1 MLRLLASIRKE
12 LLLLVRDRAGL
23 AILFVM
29 PMVLILVMTLI
40 QDVSFRKLDETRLSI
55 LFLDE
60 DRDALGAAVGKGL
73 EQSGFFQSVT
83 AIDGKPLTEEKVLQ
97 QVAQGHYQIGIVIR
111 KGTSE
116 IIATRA
122 RQLVHR
128 ALSTG
133 DSTALSDIPKEPDGG
148 QIILYFDP
156 VIKGSFKQS
165 IRNALENF
173 TSRIEAKITFQVFSK
188 ELSAFLPA
196 GRPLQLEHRN
206 SVTFKEIYATN
217 PHNEVIPNSVQH
229 NVPAWTVFAMFF
241 IVIPLT
247 GNLIKERESGTALRL
262 RVMPG
267 SYLHVLSSKILV
279 YLGVCLI
286 QFLLMMLVGITILP
300 LFGLPALDPGHQK
313 LALVILAASTA
324 FAATG
329 YGVMLGTIATTQEQA
344 ASFGSVSV
352 VILAAIGG
360 IWVPVF
366 MMPGI
371 MQMLSRIS
379 PLNWGLEGFYDVFL
393 RGGGMAEIFPYVALL
408 LGFFIIMMLTA
419 FFYNRFKVLSD
430 SF

>member
-1 MLRLLASIRKE
+1 MFRLLASIRKE

-23 AILFVM
+23 AILFMM

-40 QDVSFRKLDETRLSI
+40 QDVSFRKLDETRLPI

-60 DRDALGAAVGKGL
+60 DRDALGVAVGKGL
-73 EQSGFFQSVT
+73 EQSGFFQAVT
-83 AIDGKPLTEEKVLQ
+83 AIDGRPLTEEKVFQ

-116 IIATRA
+116 IIGTRA
-122 RQLVHR
+122 RQLIRR
-128 ALSTG
+128 ALSAG
-133 DSTALSDIPKEPDGG
+133 DSTVLSAIPKVQDGG
-148 QIILYFDP
+148 RIILYFDP
-156 VIKGSFKQS
+156 VIKSSFKQS

-173 TSRIEAKITFQVFSK
+173 TSRIEAKITFQVFTQ
-188 ELSAFLPA
+188 ELSAFLPE
-196 GRPLQLEHRN
+196 GRQQLLEQNN
-206 SVTFKEIYATN
+206 SVNFKEIYATN
-217 PHNEVIPNSVQH
+217 QHNEIVPNSVQH

-267 SYLHVLSSKILV
+267 SYIHVLSSKILV
-279 YLGVCLI
+279 YLVVCLI

-300 LFGLPALDPGHQK
+300 LFGLPALDPGHEK
-313 LALVILAASTA
+313 LALIILAASTA
-324 FAATG
+324 IAATG

-366 MMPGI
+366 MMPGT

-393 RGGGMAEIFPYVALL
+393 RGAGIVEVLPYVALL
-408 LGFFIIMMLTA
+408 LGFFIITMSIA
-419 FFYNRFKVLSD
+419 FFYNKFKVVSY
-430 SF
+430 

>member
-1 MLRLLASIRKE
+1 MFRLLASIRKE
-12 LLLLVRDRAGL
+12 LLLLARDRAGL

-60 DRDALGAAVGKGL
+60 DRDALGVAVGKGL
-73 EQSGFFQSVT
+73 EQSGFFQAVT
-83 AIDGKPLTEEKVLQ
+83 TIEGRPLTEEKVFQ

-116 IIATRA
+116 IIGTRA
-122 RQLVHR
+122 RQLIRR
-128 ALSTG
+128 ALSAG
-133 DSTALSDIPKEPDGG
+133 DSTMLSAIPKVPDGG
-148 QIILYFDP
+148 RIILYFDP
-156 VIKGSFKQS
+156 VIKSSFKQS

-173 TSRIEAKITFQVFSK
+173 TSRIEAKITFQVFAK
-188 ELSAFLPA
+188 ELSAFLPE
-196 GRPLQLEHRN
+196 GRPLLLEQDN
-206 SVTFKEIYATN
+206 SVNFKEIYATN
-217 PHNEVIPNSVQH
+217 PHNEIVPNSVQH

-267 SYLHVLSSKILV
+267 SYIHVLSSKILV

-313 LALVILAASTA
+313 LALIILAAATA
-324 FAATG
+324 IAATG

-366 MMPGI
+366 MMPGM

-393 RGGGMAEIFPYVALL
+393 RGGGMAEVLPYVVLL
-408 LGFFIIMMLTA
+408 LGFFIITMSIA
-419 FFYNRFKVLSD
+419 FFYNKYKVVSY
-430 SF
+430 

>member
-1 MLRLLASIRKE
+1 MFRLLASIRKE

-23 AILFVM
+23 AILFLM

-60 DRDALGAAVGKGL
+60 DRDALGVTIRKGL
-73 EQSGFFQSVT
+73 EESGFFQVVT
-83 AIDGKPLTEEKVLQ
+83 TIDSSALTEEKIFQ
-97 QVAQGHYQIGIVIR
+97 DIARGNYQIGIVIR

-116 IIATRA
+116 IIRTRA
-122 RQLVHR
+122 RQLIRR
-128 ALSTG
+128 ALSAG
-133 DSTALSDIPKEPDGG
+133 DSTMLSAIHKGQDGAR
-148 QIILYFDP
+148 IILYFDP
-156 VIKGSFKQS
+156 VIKSSFKQS

-173 TSRIEAKITFQVFSK
+173 TSRIEAKITFQVFAQ
-188 ELSAFLPA
+188 ELSAFLPE
-196 GRPLQLEHRN
+196 GRQLLLEQNN
-206 SVTFKEIYATN
+206 SVNFKEIYATN
-217 PHNEVIPNSVQH
+217 QHNEIVPNSVQH

-267 SYLHVLSSKILV
+267 SYIHVLSSKILV
-279 YLGVCLI
+279 YLVVCLI

-313 LALVILAASTA
+313 LALIILAASTA
-324 FAATG
+324 IAATG

-393 RGGGMAEIFPYVALL
+393 RGGGMVEVLPYVALL
-408 LGFFIIMMLTA
+408 LGFFIIMMLIA
-419 FFYNRFKVLSD
+419 FFYNKFKVVSY
-430 SF
+430 

>member
-12 LLLLVRDRAGL
+12 FLLLIRDRAGL

-29 PMVLILVMTLI
+29 PMALILVMTLI
-40 QDVSFRKLDETRLSI
+40 QDVSFRKLDETRLSV
-55 LFLDE
+55 LFLDN
-60 DRDALGAAVGKGL
+60 DRGPLGVAVGKGL
-73 EQSGFFQSVT
+73 EESGFFQTVAT
-83 AIDGKPLTEEKVLQ
+83 VGGGPLTEEKVLQ
-97 QVAQGHYQIGIVIR
+97 QVAQGRYQIGIVIR

-116 IIATRA
+116 VIASRA
-122 RQLVHR
+122 REWVQS
-128 ALSTG
+128 ALAAGGSTG
-133 DSTALSDIPKEPDGG
+133 SAIPKEPEGG

-156 VIKGSFKQS
+156 VIKSSFKQS

-173 TSRIEAKITFQVFSK
+173 TSRIEAKVTFEVFAK
-188 ELSAFLPA
+188 ELSASLPA
-196 GRPLQLEHRN
+196 GRKLQLEPRN

-286 QFLLMMLVGITILP
+286 QFLLMMLVGIRILP
-300 LFGLPALDPGHQK
+300 LFGLPALNPGHQK

-324 FAATG
+324 IAAAG

-352 VILAAIGG
+352 VILAALGG

-366 MMPGI
+366 MMPSI
-371 MQMLSRIS
+371 MQMLSRVS

-393 RGGGMAEIFPYVALL
+393 RGGG
-408 LGFFIIMMLTA
+408 
-419 FFYNRFKVLSD
+419 
-430 SF
+430 

>member
-1 MLRLLASIRKE
+1 MFRLLASIRKE

-40 QDVSFRKLDETRLSI
+40 QDVSFRKLDETRLPI

-60 DRDALGAAVGKGL
+60 DRDALGVAVGKGL
-73 EQSGFFQSVT
+73 EQSGFFQAVT
-83 AIDGKPLTEEKVLQ
+83 AIDGTLLTGEKVFQ

-116 IIATRA
+116 IIGTRA
-122 RQLVHR
+122 RELIRR
-128 ALSTG
+128 AISAG
-133 DSTALSDIPKEPDGG
+133 DSTMLSAIPKVQDGG
-148 QIILYFDP
+148 RIILYFDP
-156 VIKGSFKQS
+156 VIKSSFKQS

-173 TSRIEAKITFQVFSK
+173 TSRIEAKITFQVFAQ
-188 ELSAFLPA
+188 ELSAFLPE
-196 GRPLQLEHRN
+196 GRQLLLEQN
-206 SVTFKEIYATN
+206 SSVNFKEIYATN
-217 PHNEVIPNSVQH
+217 QHNEIVPNSVQH

-267 SYLHVLSSKILV
+267 SYIHVLSSKILV
-279 YLGVCLI
+279 YLVVCLI
-286 QFLLMMLVGITILP
+286 QFLLMMLVGIAILP

-313 LALVILAASTA
+313 LALIILAASTA
-324 FAATG
+324 IAATG

-366 MMPGI
+366 MMPSV
-371 MQMLSRIS
+371 MQILSRIS

-393 RGGGMAEIFPYVALL
+393 RGAGIVEVLPYVALL
-408 LGFFIIMMLTA
+408 LGFFIIMMLIA
-419 FFYNRFKVLSD
+419 FFYDKFKVVSY
-430 SF
+430 

>member
-1 MLRLLASIRKE
+1 
-12 LLLLVRDRAGL
+12 
-23 AILFVM
+23 M
-29 PMVLILVMTLI
+29 PMALILVMTLI
-40 QDVSFRKLDETRLSI
+40 QDVSFRKLDESRLSI

-60 DRDALGAAVGKGL
+60 DRDALGVAVGKGL
-73 EQSGFFQSVT
+73 EQSGFFQAVT
-83 AIDGKPLTEEKVLQ
+83 AIDGRPLTEEKIHQ
-97 QVAQGHYQIGIVIR
+97 QVAQGRYQIGIVIR

-116 IIATRA
+116 LIGTRA
-122 RQLVHR
+122 RQLIQK
-128 ALSTG
+128 ALSAG
-133 DSTALSDIPKEPDGG
+133 DSAVPADIPKERDGG
-148 QIILYFDP
+148 RIILYFDP
-156 VIKGSFKQS
+156 VIKSSFKQS

-173 TSRIEAKITFQVFSK
+173 ASRIEAKVTFDVLTK

-196 GRPLQLEHRN
+196 GRQLTLEHRE
-206 SVTFKEIYATN
+206 SVTFQEIYATN
-217 PHNEVIPNSVQH
+217 PHNEIVPNSVQH

-241 IVIPLT
+241 VVIPLT

-286 QFLLMMLVGITILP
+286 QFLLMMGVGIAILP

-313 LALVILAASTA
+313 LALVILAGSTA
-324 FAATG
+324 MAATG
-329 YGVMLGTIATTQEQA
+329 YGVMLGTIAKTQEQA

-393 RGGGMAEIFPYVALL
+393 RGGGMVEVMPYVALL
-408 LGFFIIMMLTA
+408 LGFFIIMMLVA
-419 FFYNRFKVLSD
+419 FFYNKFKVVSD
-430 SF
+430 

>member
-1 MLRLLASIRKE
+1 MFRLLASIRKE

-23 AILFVM
+23 AILFLM

-60 DRDALGAAVGKGL
+60 DRDSLGITVRKGL
-73 EQSGFFQSVT
+73 EESGFFQAIT
-83 AIDGKPLTEEKVLQ
+83 AIDGTPLTEEKVFQ
-97 QVAQGHYQIGIVIR
+97 QVAQGNYQIGIVIR
-111 KGTSE
+111 KEMSE
-116 IIATRA
+116 IIRIRA
-122 RQLVHR
+122 RQLIRR
-128 ALSTG
+128 ALSEG
-133 DSTALSDIPKEPDGG
+133 DSTMLSAIHKAQDSAR
-148 QIILYFDP
+148 IILYFDP
-156 VIKGSFKQS
+156 VIKSSFKQS

-173 TSRIEAKITFQVFSK
+173 TTRIEAKITFQVFAE
-188 ELSAFLPA
+188 ELSAFLPE
-196 GRPLQLEHRN
+196 GRQLLLEHRN
-206 SVTFKEIYATN
+206 GVNFEEIYATN
-217 PHNEVIPNSVQH
+217 QYNEIVPNSVQH

-267 SYLHVLSSKILV
+267 SYIHVLSSKILV
-279 YLGVCLI
+279 YLVVGLI

-300 LFGLPALDPGHQK
+300 MFGLPALDPGPQK
-313 LALVILAASTA
+313 LALIILAASTA
-324 FAATG
+324 IAATG

-360 IWVPVF
+360 VWVPVF

-393 RGGGMAEIFPYVALL
+393 RGGGMVEVLPYVALL
-408 LGFFIIMMLTA
+408 LGFFIITMSIA
-419 FFYNRFKVLSD
+419 FFYNKFKAVSY
-430 SF
+430 

>member
-1 MLRLLASIRKE
+1 MFRLLASTRKE

-60 DRDALGAAVGKGL
+60 DRDALGVAVGKGL
-73 EQSGFFQSVT
+73 EQSGFFQAVT
-83 AIDGKPLTEEKVLQ
+83 AIDGRSLTEEKVFQ

-116 IIATRA
+116 IIGTRA
-122 RQLVHR
+122 RQLIRR
-128 ALSTG
+128 ALSAG
-133 DSTALSDIPKEPDGG
+133 DSTMPSAIPKVQDGG
-148 QIILYFDP
+148 RIILYFDP
-156 VIKGSFKQS
+156 VIKSSFKQS

-173 TSRIEAKITFQVFSK
+173 TSRIEAKITFQVFAQ
-188 ELSAFLPA
+188 ELSAFLPE
-196 GRPLQLEHRN
+196 GPQLLLEQNN
-206 SVTFKEIYATN
+206 SVSFKEIYATN
-217 PHNEVIPNSVQH
+217 QHNEIVPNSVQH

-267 SYLHVLSSKILV
+267 SYIHVLSSKILV
-279 YLGVCLI
+279 YLVVCLI

-313 LALVILAASTA
+313 LALIILAASTA
-324 FAATG
+324 IAATG

-393 RGGGMAEIFPYVALL
+393 RGGGMVEVLPYVALL
-408 LGFFIIMMLTA
+408 LGFFIITMSIA
-419 FFYNRFKVLSD
+419 FFYNKFKAVSY
-430 SF
+430 

>member
-73 EQSGFFQSVT
+73 EQSGFFQTVT

-116 IIATRA
+116 IISTRA
-122 RQLVHR
+122 RQLVQR
-128 ALSTG
+128 ALSAG
-133 DSTALSDIPKEPDGG
+133 GSVLSGIPKEPDGG

-165 IRNALENF
+165 IRNALEHF

>member
-1 MLRLLASIRKE
+1 MFRLLASIRKE

-60 DRDALGAAVGKGL
+60 DRDALGVAVGKGL
-73 EQSGFFQSVT
+73 EQSGFFQAVT
-83 AIDGKPLTEEKVLQ
+83 AIDGTLLTGEKVFQ

-116 IIATRA
+116 IIRTGA
-122 RQLVHR
+122 RLLIRR
-128 ALSTG
+128 ALSEG
-133 DSTALSDIPKEPDGG
+133 DSTIPSAIPKVQDGAR
-148 QIILYFDP
+148 IILYFDP
-156 VIKGSFKQS
+156 VIKNSFKQS

-173 TSRIEAKITFQVFSK
+173 TSRIEAKIAFQVFAE
-188 ELSAFLPA
+188 ELSAFLLE
-196 GRPLQLEHRN
+196 GRPLLLEHRN
-206 SVTFKEIYATN
+206 SVDFEEIYATN
-217 PHNEVIPNSVQH
+217 QYNEIVPNSVQH

-267 SYLHVLSSKILV
+267 SYIHVLSSKILV
-279 YLGVCLI
+279 YLVVCLI

-313 LALVILAASTA
+313 LALIILAASTA
-324 FAATG
+324 IAATG

-393 RGGGMAEIFPYVALL
+393 RGGGMVEVLPYVALL
-408 LGFFIIMMLTA
+408 LGFFIITMSIA
-419 FFYNRFKVLSD
+419 FFYNKFK
-430 SF
+430 SFSY

>member
-12 LLLLVRDRAGL
+12 FLLLIRDRAGL

-29 PMVLILVMTLI
+29 PMALILVMTLI
-40 QDVSFRKLDETRLSI
+40 QDVSFRKLDETRLSV
-55 LFLDE
+55 LFLDN
-60 DRDALGAAVGKGL
+60 DRGPLGVAVGKGL
-73 EQSGFFQSVT
+73 EESGFFQTVAT
-83 AIDGKPLTEEKVLQ
+83 VGGGPLTEEKVLQ
-97 QVAQGHYQIGIVIR
+97 QVAQGRYQIGIVIR

-116 IIATRA
+116 VIASRA
-122 RQLVHR
+122 REWVQS
-128 ALSTG
+128 ALAAGGSTG
-133 DSTALSDIPKEPDGG
+133 SAIPKEPEGG

-156 VIKGSFKQS
+156 VIKSSFKQS

-173 TSRIEAKITFQVFSK
+173 TSRIEAKVTFEVFAK
-188 ELSAFLPA
+188 ELSASLPA
-196 GRPLQLEHRN
+196 GRKLQLEPRN

-286 QFLLMMLVGITILP
+286 QFLLMMLVGIRILP
-300 LFGLPALDPGHQK
+300 LFGLPALNPGHQK
-313 LALVILAASTA
+313 LALLILAASTA
-324 FAATG
+324 VAATG

-352 VILAAIGG
+352 VILAALGG

-366 MMPGI
+366 MMPSI
-371 MQMLSRIS
+371 MQMLSRVS

-393 RGGGMAEIFPYVALL
+393 RGGG
-408 LGFFIIMMLTA
+408 
-419 FFYNRFKVLSD
+419 
-430 SF
+430 

>member
-1 MLRLLASIRKE
+1 MFRLLASIRKE

-23 AILFVM
+23 AILFLM

-60 DRDALGAAVGKGL
+60 DRDALGVAVGKGL
-73 EQSGFFQSVT
+73 EQSGFFQAVA
-83 AIDGKPLTEEKVLQ
+83 AIDGRPLTEGKVFQ

-116 IIATRA
+116 IIGTRA
-122 RQLVHR
+122 RQLIRR
-128 ALSTG
+128 ALSAG
-133 DSTALSDIPKEPDGG
+133 DSTMLSAIPKVQDGG
-148 QIILYFDP
+148 RIILYFDP
-156 VIKGSFKQS
+156 VIKSSFKQS

-173 TSRIEAKITFQVFSK
+173 TSRIEAKITFQVFAK
-188 ELSAFLPA
+188 ELSAFLPE
-196 GRPLQLEHRN
+196 GRQLLLEQNN
-206 SVTFKEIYATN
+206 SVNFKEIYATN
-217 PHNEVIPNSVQH
+217 QHNEIVPNSVQH

-262 RVMPG
+262 CVMPG
-267 SYLHVLSSKILV
+267 SYVHVLSSKILV

-286 QFLLMMLVGITILP
+286 QFLLMMLVGMTILP

-313 LALVILAASTA
+313 LALIILAASTA
-324 FAATG
+324 IAATG

-366 MMPGI
+366 MMPDI
-371 MQMLSRIS
+371 MQRLSRIS

-393 RGGGMAEIFPYVALL
+393 RGGGMVEVLPYVALL
-408 LGFFIIMMLTA
+408 LGFFIIMMLIA
-419 FFYNRFKVLSD
+419 FYYNKFKAVSY
-430 SF
+430 